1 MKERYMEDDRI
12 IEISEEVRNMSEE
25 EVDRQIAILEAE
37 ARKEAENIPEP
48 DLMQVWFAQRKSA
61 EIIKKF

>member
-1 MKERYMEDDRI
+1 MIYLEANIRGEMMKEQYMEDDRI

-48 DLMQVWFAQRKSA
+48 DLMQV
-61 EIIKKF
+61 